1 MKMQAKKAKDRE
13 GTTTVINKM
22 AATNSKVATVSSK
35 VVIASSKAAIA
46 SSRVATNSKAA
57 IAGNRVA
64 IASSKVAIASNKAV
78 IARNK
83 ADLKNARK
91 INLANKCDSCHVHS
105 PWNMWNPSSIPQ
117 QKFV

>member
-22 AATNSKVATVSSK
+22 AATNSK
-35 VVIASSKAAIA
+35 
-46 SSRVATNSKAA
+46 
-57 IAGNRVA
+57 VA

>member
-22 AATNSKVATVSSK
+22 AATNSKVAIVSSK
-35 VVIASSKAAIA
+35 VVIASSK
-46 SSRVATNSKAA
+46 VD
-57 IAGNRVA
+57 
-64 IASSKVAIASNKAV
+64 IASSKAV
-78 IARNK
+78 IASNK

>member
-22 AATNSKVATVSSK
+22 AATNSKVAIVSSK

-46 SSRVATNSKAA
+46 SSK
-57 IAGNRVA
+57 VA
-64 IASSKVAIASNKAV
+64 IASSRAV
-78 IARNK
+78 IANNK

>member
-1 MKMQAKKAKDRE
+1 MQAKKAKDRE
-13 GTTTVINKM
+13 GTTTVINKV

-35 VVIASSKAAIA
+35 VAIVSSKA
-46 SSRVATNSKAA
+46 
-57 IAGNRVA
+57 A

>member
-22 AATNSKVATVSSK
+22 AATNSKVAIVSSK
-35 VVIASSKAAIA
+35 VVIASSK
-46 SSRVATNSKAA
+46 VATNSKAA
-57 IAGNRVA
+57 IASNRAA

>member
-22 AATNSKVATVSSK
+22 AATNSKVAIVSSK
-35 VVIASSKAAIA
+35 VVIASSKVAIA
-46 SSRVATNSKAA
+46 SSKA
-57 IAGNRVA
+57 A

>member
-1 MKMQAKKAKDRE
+1 MQAKKAKDRE

-35 VVIASSKAAIA
+35 A
-46 SSRVATNSKAA
+46 
-57 IAGNRVA
+57 A
-64 IASSKVAIASNKAV
+64 IASSKVAIARNKAV

>member
-1 MKMQAKKAKDRE
+1 MQAKKAKDRE

-22 AATNSKVATVSSK
+22 AATNSKVAIVSSK
-35 VVIASSKAAIA
+35 VVIASSK
-46 SSRVATNSKAA
+46 V
-57 IAGNRVA
+57 V
-64 IASSKVAIASNKAV
+64 IASSKAAIASNKAV

-91 INLANKCDSCHVHS
+91 INLANKCDSCHAHS

>member
-1 MKMQAKKAKDRE
+1 MQAKKAKDRE

-22 AATNSKVATVSSK
+22 AATNSKVAIVSSK
-35 VVIASSKAAIA
+35 
-46 SSRVATNSKAA
+46 
-57 IAGNRVA
+57 VA
-64 IASSKVAIASNKAV
+64 IASSKVDIASNKAV

>member
-1 MKMQAKKAKDRE
+1 MQAKKAKDRE

-22 AATNSKVATVSSK
+22 AATNSKVAIVSSK

-46 SSRVATNSKAA
+46 SS
-57 IAGNRVA
+57 
-64 IASSKVAIASNKAV
+64 KVAIARNKAV

>member
-22 AATNSKVATVSSK
+22 AATNSKVAIVSSK

-46 SSRVATNSKAA
+46 SNRAA
-57 IAGNRVA
+57 IASN
-64 IASSKVAIASNKAV
+64 KVAIARNKAV

>member
-22 AATNSKVATVSSK
+22 AATNSKVAIV
-35 VVIASSKAAIA
+35 SSKAAIA
-46 SSRVATNSKAA
+46 S
-57 IAGNRVA
+57 NRAA
-64 IASSKVAIASNKAV
+64 IASSKVAIASSRAV

>member
-22 AATNSKVATVSSK
+22 AATNSKVAIVSSK
-35 VVIASSKAAIA
+35 VAIASSKAAIA
-46 SSRVATNSKAA
+46 SSK
-57 IAGNRVA
+57 VA
-64 IASSKVAIASNKAV
+64 IASSKAAIASN
-78 IARNK
+78 R

>member
-22 AATNSKVATVSSK
+22 AATNSKVATV
-35 VVIASSKAAIA
+35 
-46 SSRVATNSKAA
+46 NSK
-57 IAGNRVA
+57 VA
-64 IASSKVAIASNKAV
+64 IASNKVAIASNKAV

>member
-22 AATNSKVATVSSK
+22 AATNSKVAIVSSK
-35 VVIASSKAAIA
+35 VVIASSKA
-46 SSRVATNSKAA
+46 
-57 IAGNRVA
+57 A

>member
-22 AATNSKVATVSSK
+22 AATNSKVAIVSSK
-35 VVIASSKAAIA
+35 VDIASSKVAIASSKAAIA
-46 SSRVATNSKAA
+46 S
-57 IAGNRVA
+57 NRAA
-64 IASSKVAIASNKAV
+64 IASSKVAIASSKAV

>member
-22 AATNSKVATVSSK
+22 AATNSKVAIVSSK

-46 SSRVATNSKAA
+46 SNKAV
-57 IAGNRVA
+57 IANNRVA
-64 IASSKVAIASNKAV
+64 IASSKVAIARNKAV